1 MHRLVLSASRRTD
14 IPAFYMPWFMKSI
27 ENGVFD
33 VPHPYGGRS
42 TPVPATVDRVHTI
55 VFWSKDF
62 GHFLNGGYGD
72 QLVRKGYRLFFNFT
86 INAEHPI
93 LEPGVPCLEE
103 RLGQLSRLCARFGA
117 ERVQWRFDPICYYRT
132 SAGRIVDTTAGFE
145 AIARQVASLGVSRCI
160 TSFVDPY
167 RKVLRRF
174 AASPLTFFDPP
185 PHEKTASIMRMSR
198 CLDSLEVALHV
209 CCEKSL
215 LDALPAE
222 STVRGAACIPNHL
235 LAALHGADVSL
246 RKDNGQRAAA
256 GCGCRISRDIGSYAL
271 HPCGHNCLFCY
282 ANPHSDQKRLK
293 VDNP

>member
-1 MHRLVLSASRRTD
+1 MQRLVLSASRRTD

-27 ENGVFD
+27 ECGVFD
-33 VPHPYGGRS
+33 VPHPYGGLS

-72 QLVRKGYRLFFNFT
+72 QLVRKGFRLFFNFT
-86 INAEHPI
+86 INAEHPV
-93 LEPGVPCLEE
+93 LEPDVPCLET
-103 RLGQLSRLCARFGA
+103 RIGQLSRLCARFGA
-117 ERVQWRFDPICYYRT
+117 ERVQWRFDPICYYKT
-132 SAGRIVDTTAGFE
+132 SSGRIADTTAGFE

-185 PHEKTASIMRMSR
+185 LHEKTACIMRMER
-198 CLDSLEVALHV
+198 CLDSLAMALHV
-209 CCEKSL
+209 CCEKPL

-222 STVRGAACIPNHL
+222 SKVRGAACIPNHL
-235 LAALHGADVSL
+235 LAGLHGADVSL
-246 RKDNGQRAAA
+246 RKDSGQRAAA

-282 ANPHSDQKRLK
+282 ANPHSDQKRFK
-293 VDNP
+293 VDIP